1 MASMT
6 VSVGERR
13 MVQNANAVAKA
24 GIYESIERLAHWL
37 EKHDYR
43 GYDTFDG
50 LNARFVRPLTFENA
64 FLRTVLQ
71 QGMRRFPVN
80 LRPLLG
86 VTRRALYQGMGF
98 LARGFIRLHQTTGDR
113 SLG

>member
-50 LNARFVRPLTFENA
+50 LNARFVRPLTFEQRLPAYRASARDEAIPRQFAPA
-64 FLRTVLQ
+64 FGSYQ
-71 QGMRRFPVN
+71 
-80 LRPLLG
+80 
-86 VTRRALYQGMGF
+86 RALHQRNGF
-98 LARGFIRLHQTTGDR
+98 SGTRLHPLTPNDR
-113 SLG
+113 RSSLG